1 MTGPHLDAVI
11 AALRRPW
18 TCFESTLFTVPNMF
32 QVSMSPATAAGT
44 RRDGEG
50 GGYCRKWTT
59 AAWRK
64 WRVKDLRT
72 ALLQVRQ
79 RRDER
84 KRTSMSSFPPS
95 LHPEQWGRWENKKSE
110 TNDHPTCS
118 VSPHLFHCLMWGNPD
133 CEVRWFPMSSGY
145 SRRWH
150 SGCLSGFH
158 CGSLSRVSRILQV
171 QSSLSPCFPA
181 PTLSSSLPFPS
192 SAFPSCFPPI
202 VVRSQG

>member
-1 MTGPHLDAVI
+1 MTN
-11 AALRRPW
+11 
-18 TCFESTLFTVPNMF
+18 TS
-32 QVSMSPATAAGT
+32 QVSMSPATAATT

-59 AAWRK
+59 AAWRN
-64 WRVKDLRT
+64 WRVKDPRT

-79 RRDER
+79 RQDER
-84 KRTSMSSFPPS
+84 KRTSVLSLPPS
-95 LHPEQWGRWENKKSE
+95 IFPFLPTSRTVREMKKKKWNKW
-110 TNDHPTCS
+110 
-118 VSPHLFHCLMWGNPD
+118 SPHMFCLSTPPPPRFHCLMWGNPD

-171 QSSLSPCFPA
+171 QSSLSPSYPALNSLFIAPVPFLCVSLMFFPH
-181 PTLSSSLPFPS
+181 
-192 SAFPSCFPPI
+192 C
-202 VVRSQG
+202 G

>member
-1 MTGPHLDAVI
+1 MPSLLHWDVLEPV
-11 AALRRPW
+11 
-18 TCFESTLFTVPNMF
+18 FTVTNTS
-32 QVSMSPATAAGT
+32 QVSMSPATAATT

-59 AAWRK
+59 AAWRN
-64 WRVKDLRT
+64 WRVKDPRT

-79 RRDER
+79 RQDER
-84 KRTSMSSFPPS
+84 KRTSVLSLPPS
-95 LHPEQWGRWENKKSE
+95 LHLSLPPYIQNSAGDEKKKSE

-118 VSPHLFHCLMWGNPD
+118 VFLPPHPPRFHCLMWGNPD

-171 QSSLSPCFPA
+171 QSSLSPSYPALNSLFIAPVPFLCVSLMFFPH
-181 PTLSSSLPFPS
+181 
-192 SAFPSCFPPI
+192 C
-202 VVRSQG
+202 G